1 MKKLTE
7 EFIKQLPEE
16 LQQKARECKT
26 AEELNTFIADNDLEL
41 PEEALELVSGGILCS
56 GSQKR
61 KCPKCGSDD
70 VYYDRELGEYV
81 CRPCGKKWR

>member
-1 MKKLTE
+1 MNKEIEKYLGG
-7 EFIKQLPEE
+7 LSPE
-16 LQQKARECKT
+16 LQKKARECKT
-26 AEELNTFIADNDLEL
+26 QEDLNTFIAYNDLEL

-61 KCPKCGSDD
+61 KCPECKSDD
-70 VYYDRELGEYV
+70 VYYDRELGEYI